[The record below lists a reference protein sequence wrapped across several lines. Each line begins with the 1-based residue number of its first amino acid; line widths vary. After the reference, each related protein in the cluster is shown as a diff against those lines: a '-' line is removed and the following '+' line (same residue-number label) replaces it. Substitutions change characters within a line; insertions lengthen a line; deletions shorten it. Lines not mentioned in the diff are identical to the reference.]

1 MKLIRFGDPGKEQP
15 AILLNDGAHLDV
27 AGVGSDPS
35 WDYNEKFF
43 ASDGLTRLP
52 AWAVDHLHTA
62 PRVQPALRLGP
73 LQ

>member
-1 MKLIRFGDPGKEQP
+1 MI
-15 AILLNDGAHLDV
+15 GAHVDV
-27 AGVGSDPS
+27 AGFGSDPS

-62 PRVQPALRLGP
+62 PRVQPELRLGP